1 MTLKDLLD
9 SGFVKDDDVIS
20 IHMPLIGNLG
30 KIRKGNWFSDKI
42 LDVMDRKIDTLQYT
56 SWGDWDIT
64 LQSNEEDEE
73 EDE

>member
-9 SGFVKDDDVIS
+9 SGFVKDDDIIS

-30 KIRKGNWFSDKI
+30 QIRKGNWFSDKI

-56 SWGDWDIT
+56 SWGD
-64 LQSNEEDEE
+64 
-73 EDE
+73 